1 MESSATDLPA
11 AWPLKAPLVARLRA
25 DVGLRR
31 AAAALTGM
39 LGIVLGAGIGAYL
52 LLGAVPHGGFDPP
65 GIVDHLGGLGDAL
78 AAPFARW
85 DSVWYLTIARDG
97 YTPGPSP
104 AFFPLYPLLVAAVGS
119 VGPGLLAGGVLVSV
133 AAMLVA
139 LRLLWRLTDLEL
151 GAAAPGVADL
161 AVLVVALGPMAFFFS
176 AVYSES
182 VFLALTLGAFLC
194 GRQERWAWAGLLGG
208 LAAATRS
215 SGLLVV
221 VGLVALW
228 LEQRHP
234 ASRLAR
240 WPPGRAVPAWGL
252 APAPKPEPVPAP
264 EPVPVPAAAPEPV
277 PAPAPEPVPAAA
289 PEPVPAAAPEPVAAP
304 EPASVR
310 KLLWVGLVP
319 AGLLAYLGWLGLLG
333 LDPLAPF
340 SSQAE
345 WFRHFTGPLAG
356 VLDGGRAALAGAR
369 QLLSGQTHTVY
380 YPSAGGDPMIVGWH
394 NVMLFGFLVGTLPLL
409 IGALRRLP
417 LAYGVYGLLATC
429 LAVSFPVATE
439 PLTSVP
445 RYLVVLFP
453 LPMAFAL
460 WIARHPRLRLPVLA
474 ASAVSLAGFTE
485 LFATWHWIA

>member
-1 MESSATDLPA
+1 MDSPATDLPA
-11 AWPLKAPLVARLRA
+11 TWPSTVPLVGRLRA

-31 AAAALTGM
+31 AAVALTGM
-39 LGIVLGAGIGAYL
+39 LGIVFTVGVGAFI

-97 YTPGPSP
+97 YTSGPSP

-119 VGPGLLAGGVLVSV
+119 AGPGLLVGGVLVSV

-139 LRLLWRLTDLEL
+139 LRLLWRLTDIEL

-182 VFLALTLGAFLC
+182 VFLALTLGAFLAA
-194 GRQERWAWAGLLGG
+194 RQDHWVRAGLLGG

-215 SGLLVV
+215 SGLVVV
-221 VGLVALW
+221 VGLLLLW

-234 ASRLAR
+234 SSHWAR
-240 WPPGRAVPAWGL
+240 WPPARALPPSAAGGLARRRASLAAVP
-252 APAPKPEPVPAP
+252 
-264 EPVPVPAAAPEPV
+264 
-277 PAPAPEPVPAAA
+277 
-289 PEPVPAAAPEPVAAP
+289 
-304 EPASVR
+304 R
-310 KLLWVGLVP
+310 DLLWVGAVP
-319 AGLLAYLGWLGLLG
+319 LGLLAYLGWLGILG
-333 LDPLAPF
+333 LDPLTPF
-340 SSQAE
+340 SSQTE
-345 WFRHFTGPLAG
+345 WFRHFRGPVRG
-356 VLDGGRAALAGAR
+356 ILDGGQAAFAGAR

-380 YPSAGGDPMIVGWH
+380 YPRAGGDPMIVGWH
-394 NVMLFGFLVGTLPLL
+394 NVMLFGFLLGAVPLL

-417 LAYGVYGLLATC
+417 LAYGVYALLAIC
-429 LAVSFPVATE
+429 LAVSFPVTAE
-439 PLTSVP
+439 PLTSLP

-453 LPMAFAL
+453 LPMALAL
-460 WIARHPRLRLPVLA
+460 WIARHPRLRLPVLG